1 MTRLQ
6 GEFFD
11 NTDAFE
17 AALDYLYSFINFE
30 QRQQDRYMS
39 AKLDESRPKRFL
51 DALGASYTKYPIIH
65 IAGTKGK
72 GSVAAMCAAC
82 LRAAGY
88 RVGLFTSPHLQDFRE
103 RIRIL
108 TPDDP
113 DGFISEAQFVQIIDQ
128 IKQVEPNFPGVTWF
142 EVLTAVAFIHFAQ
155 QAVDIAVIE
164 VGLGGRLDSTNVVT
178 PLVAVITSLS
188 LDHTKFLGNTLTEIA
203 YEKGGIIKEGIPVVS
218 ANQDPEAMAELQR
231 ISLERESPMTV
242 VGNQWQFDVGMVDNG
257 RSQELIITQT
267 PDPDFVS
274 PQAQF
279 IMPLTGVHQLEN
291 GAVAIAALQQV
302 RPYFPNITQAAM
314 QKGLAEV
321 QWNGRLQ
328 TVHQGD
334 SQTPTLLVDCA
345 HNPDSADKLSQAL
358 QENYQYN
365 QLWLVIGAPKDKDIP
380 GILQCL
386 APLATGIV
394 TTTASHPRS
403 ATPEEIA
410 EMCTALGKTAYP
422 TTNMA
427 EALTLVWQKANP
439 GDLICVTGSI
449 IVVGDLLNYWE
460 LLQSQLIASNIV

>member
-6 GEFFD
+6 SEFFD
-11 NTDAFE
+11 STDAFE

-39 AKLDESRPKRFL
+39 AKLDESRPKRFF
-51 DALGASYTKYPIIH
+51 DALGASYTKYPVIH

-113 DGFISEAQFVQIIDQ
+113 NGLIPEGQFVQIIEQ
-128 IKQVEPNFPGVTWF
+128 IKKVEPNFPDVTWF
-142 EVLTAVAFIHFAQ
+142 EILTAVSFIHFAR
-155 QAVDIAVIE
+155 QAVDVAVIE

-178 PLVAVITSLS
+178 PLVSVITSLS
-188 LDHTKFLGNTLTEIA
+188 LDHTKFLGDTLTEIA
-203 YEKGGIIKEGIPVVS
+203 FEKGGIIKEGIPVVS

-231 ISLERESPMTV
+231 ISVERESPMTI
-242 VGNQWQFDVGMVDNG
+242 VGKQWQFAVGEVDNG
-257 RSQELIITQT
+257 RSQELIITES
-267 PDPDFVS
+267 PDPDFI
-274 PQAQF
+274 PQ
-279 IMPLTGVHQLEN
+279 PSTYTLSLTGVHQLEN

-302 RPYFPNITQAAM
+302 RPYFPNITQAVI
-314 QKGLAEV
+314 QKGLAGV

-328 TVHQGD
+328 TIHPGND
-334 SQTPTLLVDCA
+334 HTPMLLVDCA
-345 HNPDSADKLSQAL
+345 HNPDSAEKLAQAL
-358 QENYQYN
+358 QTNYQYN
-365 QLWLVIGAPKDKDIP
+365 NLWLIIGAPKDKDIP
-380 GILQCL
+380 GMMQHL
-386 APLATGIV
+386 APLAYGI
-394 TTTASHPRS
+394 TATTASHPRS

-410 EMCTALGKTAYP
+410 GLGVDMGTESIP
-422 TTNMA
+422 TRNMD
-427 EALTLVWQKANP
+427 EALRVTWGAASP

-460 LLQSQLIASNIV
+460 LLQSQLLASKMA